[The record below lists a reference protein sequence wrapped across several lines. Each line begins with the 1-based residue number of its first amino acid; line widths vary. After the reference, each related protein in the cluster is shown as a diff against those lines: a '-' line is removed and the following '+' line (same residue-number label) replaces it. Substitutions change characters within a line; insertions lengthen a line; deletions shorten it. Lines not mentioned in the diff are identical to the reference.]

1 VRTDRVGA
9 RFFIPGPTAVRP
21 ALLRAMARPMIA
33 HRSPEMRELLA
44 RVYAALPQVFGTGRP
59 VYVASGA
66 ATGMMEAAIRCG
78 TRSRVLCIVS
88 GAFGERFARIAE
100 ACGRSVTR
108 LVARPGETVS
118 VDALRD
124 ALEHGVYDAVTAV
137 HVETSTGA
145 VANIAQYG
153 RVVAEHDETLLLVDA
168 VSSVGGMEV
177 GMDDAGADLLLAAS
191 QKALALPPGLS
202 FISCSARAME
212 RARGLP
218 DRGVYLDV
226 VRMDEYWQ
234 QGETA
239 GTPAIPQLFALDAQ
253 MAAIAREGLAER
265 FARHAAMAA
274 VVHQWVSDAAER
286 GRGVGLLAGDGVR
299 APTVSCLT
307 IEGDAAR
314 LAHLLRERGF
324 VVGAGY
330 GALAAST
337 IRIGHMGDHTVREVR
352 RLLDALDDALADL
365 AA

>member
-1 VRTDRVGA
+1 
-9 RFFIPGPTAVRP
+9 
-21 ALLRAMARPMIA
+21 MIA

-44 RVYAALPQVFGTGRP
+44 RVYSALQPVFGTARP

-66 ATGMMEAAIRCG
+66 ATGMMESAIRCG
-78 TRSRVLCIVS
+78 SRNRVLCMVS

-100 ACGRSVTR
+100 ACGRGVTR

-118 VDALRD
+118 ADALRD
-124 ALEHGVYDAVTAV
+124 ALEHGEYDAVTAV
-137 HVETSTGA
+137 HVETSTG
-145 VANIAQYG
+145 VLANIEQYG

-177 GMDDAGADLLLAAS
+177 GMDDAGADIVLAAS

-202 FISCSARAME
+202 FIACSARAME

-218 DRGVYLDV
+218 DRGAYLDV
-226 VRMDEYWQ
+226 VRMDEYWR

-253 MAAIAREGLAER
+253 ITALAREGPPAR
-265 FARHAAMAA
+265 FARHAKMAA
-274 VVHQWVSDAAER
+274 AVYEWVGDAVAR
-286 GRGVGLLAGDGVR
+286 GRGVGLLAGEGVR

-307 IEGDAAR
+307 IDGDAAR
-314 LAHLLRERGF
+314 LAYLLRERGF
-324 VVGAGY
+324 EVGAGY
-330 GALAAST
+330 DALAAST
-337 IRIGHMGDHTVREVR
+337 IRIGHMGDHTVHEVT
-352 RLLDALDDALADL
+352 RLLEALDDALGDL